1 MFITASM
8 WSILHIATKVMYS
21 RSPEMTGYDTCSF
34 MGYGLVPFYYIYAKY
49 KGVNVNF
56 FSFEFNTQLLLIA
69 RIAVGLLN
77 NVCIF
82 TGLRYISVGKGI
94 LIFSLSPLFWTI
106 IAGLL
111 LREKITILS
120 VILTLCSVGGVYLL
134 TLNQPSDPVEA
145 SHEIIGYSL
154 FLWSSWLYGLL
165 FVIFRKMNL
174 KKIDTSIS
182 PLYLG
187 FGTMGQTIFVYFFIP
202 SQLNFGSYDKVNLA
216 CLIIV
221 LITVIIGQYSM
232 IAANKYSAASKMAP
246 IGYAENVFT
255 LLADAVVFNYH
266 FILYDM
272 LGIIVIVICLAI
284 PIIIKL
290 RESSKT

>member
-1 MFITASM
+1 
-8 WSILHIATKVMYS
+8 
-21 RSPEMTGYDTCSF
+21 
-34 MGYGLVPFYYIYAKY
+34 
-49 KGVNVNF
+49 
-56 FSFEFNTQLLLIA
+56 
-69 RIAVGLLN
+69 
-77 NVCIF
+77 
-82 TGLRYISVGKGI
+82 
-94 LIFSLSPLFWTI
+94 
-106 IAGLL
+106 
-111 LREKITILS
+111 
-120 VILTLCSVGGVYLL
+120 
-134 TLNQPSDPVEA
+134 
-145 SHEIIGYSL
+145 
-154 FLWSSWLYGLL
+154 
-165 FVIFRKMNL
+165 MNL

-272 LGIIVIVICLAI
+272 LGIIVIVIFLAI